1 MDLVCSIA
9 IVVGC
14 SCLPSSTNRS
24 SLRSRFSFCLSW
36 SICSCDYP
44 PCGKVY
50 CLLVNH
56 CCWRQNAMETC
67 FALMMVA
74 ANDCT
79 IRCCYGVLASF
90 SELPIFWSHYFSYAK
105 VAWCCEGLPPS
116 CVAAIAV
123 TNKIVRN
130 LPFSPL
136 PPTTKRVLRTIFMVL
151 PTWCHIPAFECM

>member
-1 MDLVCSIA
+1 MLGGNYACQASFFLSASKSPFVCNGKLPSSFADKLLYGYALMVVFAKWRLASLYEINLRLRLSWSFSYNEAFCLRMDLVCSIA

-56 CCWRQNAMETC
+56 CC
-67 FALMMVA
+67 
-74 ANDCT
+74 
-79 IRCCYGVLASF
+79 
-90 SELPIFWSHYFSYAK
+90 
-105 VAWCCEGLPPS
+105 
-116 CVAAIAV
+116 
-123 TNKIVRN
+123 
-130 LPFSPL
+130 
-136 PPTTKRVLRTIFMVL
+136 
-151 PTWCHIPAFECM
+151 